1 MVEATLPLEKADE
14 SLIADSLATT
24 QLQRLQFVLLAEVSQ
39 DLIVDLVI
47 PAKVKVLNVVTLE
60 VKDLQELNF
69 AQKLTIAAAERDGL
83 QHGVGLRHRK

>member
-1 MVEATLPLEKADE
+1 MVEATLPLKKADE

-47 PAKVKVLNVVTLE
+47 PAKVKVLDVVTLE

-69 AQKLTIAAAERDGL
+69 A
-83 QHGVGLRHRK
+83 

>member
-1 MVEATLPLEKADE
+1 MVEATLPLKKADE

-47 PAKVKVLNVVTLE
+47 PAKVKVLDVVTLE

-69 AQKLTIAAAERDGL
+69 AQKLTITAAERDGL
-83 QHGVGLRHRK
+83 QHGVGLGHRK